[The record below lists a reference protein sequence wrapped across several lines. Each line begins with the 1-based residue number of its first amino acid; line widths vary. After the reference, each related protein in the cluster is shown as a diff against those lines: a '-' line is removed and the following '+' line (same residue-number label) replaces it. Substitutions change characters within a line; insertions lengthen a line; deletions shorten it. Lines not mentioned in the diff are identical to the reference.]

1 MNTNLRPMNLGEILD
16 RIFQIYRAK
25 FLLFVG
31 IAALPALVIIALE
44 AVNRIWWG
52 LVPHPYDGDL
62 SLTLLQWTIYTTALY
77 QIALLLH
84 LLFWPA
90 SVSLTSQL
98 YFGESPQLTALAFRG
113 NSRWR
118 SWFWMAVATWGIVL
132 ILPELLIGGVA
143 IGVLYLLSEVMK
155 VGSDAMDNLAN
166 WIVFSAF
173 AVGFLVF
180 FWLSSALLIAIPV
193 KSLERLTIGK
203 SLRRSWMLSRGCRW
217 KMILVRLALVII
229 AWMANLSLLI
239 FLNLFLRW
247 IVNSF
252 GIWWHF
258 YRNIYTGIGFF
269 VAFIVSILFG
279 PIFPIAITL
288 FYYDQRIRK
297 EGYDIEKMMEA
308 AGLIAPGTPPSDDGH
323 NAPAEAV
330 EGQA

>member
-1 MNTNLRPMNLGEILD
+1 MTAALRPMNLGEILD
-16 RIFQIYRAK
+16 RSFQIYRAK
-25 FLLFVG
+25 FLVFAG
-31 IAALPALVIIALE
+31 IAAVPALAIIALE

-52 LVPHPYDGDL
+52 LVPYPYDGDL
-62 SLTLLQWTIYTTALY
+62 SLTLLQWTLYTTAVY

-98 YFGESPQLTALAFRG
+98 YFGESPLLTALAFRG
-113 NSRWR
+113 NSQWR

-143 IGVLYLLSEVMK
+143 SGVLYLLSEVMK

-166 WIVFSAF
+166 WIIFSAF
-173 AVGFLVF
+173 TAGFLVF

-229 AWMANLSLLI
+229 AWLANLSLLI
-239 FLNLFLRW
+239 SLNLFLRW

-279 PIFPIAITL
+279 PIIPTALTL
-288 FYYDQRIRK
+288 FYYDQRIRH
-297 EGYDIEKMMEA
+297 EGYDIERMMET
-308 AGLIAPGTPPSDDGH
+308 AGLNVPETPPSG
-323 NAPAEAV
+323 NGSALPAEAG
-330 EGQA
+330 ESQA